1 MASHISA
8 TAAGQTDSQTDRQ
21 TAGLSWS
28 KLQSYPEDPL
38 FAGQRVSRPG
48 PKEDVGL
55 SAGHDGVWVGG
66 MELHSQDHL
75 IGALKG
81 MGTLK
86 SVSGQSEQS
95 RAEETSGDLHLDLSD
110 LGLLLP
116 VPNRQHVVVAVVH
129 HTQVLARVLRGKH
142 RRNPVS
148 RPIDTFHSSHDA
160 PG

>member
-1 MASHISA
+1 MVLLVQISRMPPESPVRMSPLLRKVKHWMNFGFSYFCNSSR
-8 TAAGQTDSQTDRQ
+8 TDGQVSQTDNQTQPVNYSVGQSDRQ

-86 SVSGQSEQS
+86 SVSGQSEQ
-95 RAEETSGDLHLDLSD
+95 
-110 LGLLLP
+110 
-116 VPNRQHVVVAVVH
+116 
-129 HTQVLARVLRGKH
+129 
-142 RRNPVS
+142 RRRDEW
-148 RPIDTFHSSHDA
+148 RPS
-160 PG
+160 P